1 MAANES
7 SAVASI
13 RTINSAEVTYNST
26 YPTVGYSPDLV
37 SLGGAIGAACTP
49 GQNTACLIDA
59 VLANNGNPGGSGKSG
74 YLFNTGGGTKA
85 GTVNVGYTVKAVP
98 ITINQTGL
106 RGFCAEEDAVVR
118 VDPAGVCSDTEAGV
132 LTFNPLNQ

>member
-1 MAANES
+1 VVTFVKALFLKTAIKRPRENSLRNTSGE
-7 SAVASI
+7 
-13 RTINSAEVTYNST
+13 TNTTNSAEVTYNST

-106 RGFCAEEDAVVR
+106 RGF
-118 VDPAGVCSDTEAGV
+118 
-132 LTFNPLNQ
+132 